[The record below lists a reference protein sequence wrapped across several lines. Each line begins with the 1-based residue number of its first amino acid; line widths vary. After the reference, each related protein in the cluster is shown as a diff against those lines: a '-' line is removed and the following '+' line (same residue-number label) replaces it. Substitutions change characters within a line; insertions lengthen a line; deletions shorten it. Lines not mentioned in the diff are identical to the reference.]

1 MKLLL
6 NICLIAVVLSVVACE
21 NVPKE
26 TQTVKRYFDV
36 DSLISGTIQKTLQN
50 KDSLQINKIVEIDG
64 EEEQKSFYLDQE
76 GLENEMRLFS
86 IMDLNNPA
94 LAFSY
99 DSQESDGR
107 MDYRLKATENQT
119 GIISLSVTKKGNAQI
134 LEALFSENNPIY
146 YTSRQLKLRVENGTI
161 QSFEMTGKQKMVFK
175 DTIHYSMKGII
186 TN

>member
-6 NICLIAVVLSVVACE
+6 NICLITALLAVIACE
-21 NVPKE
+21 NIPKE
-26 TQTVKRYFDV
+26 TETVKRYFDV
-36 DSLISGTIQKTLQN
+36 DSLISGAIQKTLQN

-64 EEEQKSFYLDQE
+64 EEEQKNFYLNRE
-76 GLENEMRLFS
+76 GLENEMRLFR
-86 IMDLNNPA
+86 IMNLNNPA

-99 DSQESDGR
+99 NSEESDNRLG
-107 MDYRLKATENQT
+107 YRLKTTENQT
-119 GIISLSVTKKGNAQI
+119 GIISLSVTKKENAQV
-134 LEALFSENNPIY
+134 LEALFSEQNQIY
-146 YTSRQLKLRVENGTI
+146 YTSRQLTLMIENGKI